1 MAKGDGVKNETE
13 LERKERMRGVVVA
26 SPDDMKGAIFAPSP
40 NRIQNLL
47 NYRGGTPPCFAT
59 AEELVV
65 EVKAYFMSLIEPVLD
80 EDGVVIAARWV
91 GKPTISG
98 LATFL
103 GCSRQT
109 IWEYS
114 TKSDERA
121 YVIKNAKN
129 LIAEYAE
136 NAMLSGG
143 NPAAYINYL
152 INLRMETPWIAD
164 EKTIKVEP
172 VLPDNKAKSTLEI
185 ANFLDSKA
193 LPESEIKNLT
203 DEN

>member
-1 MAKGDGVKNETE
+1 MPKGDGVMNETDI
-13 LERKERMRGVVVA
+13 ERVNRMRGIVVA
-26 SPDDMKGAIFAPSP
+26 SPEDMKGVMFAPSP
-40 NRIQNLL
+40 EKIHTLL
-47 NYRGGTPPCFAT
+47 TRGPGCPPCFET
-59 AEELVV
+59 AEELAK
-65 EVKAYFMSLIEPVLD
+65 EVNNYFMSLVAPITD
-80 EDGVVIAARWV
+80 ENGVVIGSRWV

-114 TKSDERA
+114 KSDEKS
-121 YVIKNAKN
+121 YIIKNAKN

-136 NAMLSGG
+136 NAMLNGG

-152 INLRMETPWIAD
+152 LNLRMETPWIAD

-172 VLPDNKAKSTLEI
+172 VLPDNGAKTTDEI
-185 ANFLDSKA
+185 TAFLDDRA
-193 LPESEIKNLT
+193 LPEP
-203 DEN
+203 DEG

>member
-1 MAKGDGVKNETE
+1 MPKGEKNAERITNETAV
-13 LERKERMRGVVVA
+13 ERTNRMRGIVVA
-26 SPDDMKGAIFAPSP
+26 SPEDLKGVVLAPAP
-40 NRIQNLL
+40 DKIHNLL
-47 NYRGGTPPCFAT
+47 SNKGGNPPCFAT
-59 AEELVV
+59 AEELAK
-65 EVKAYFMSLIEPVLD
+65 EVNNYFMSLIAPITD
-80 EDGVVIAARWV
+80 EDGVVIGTRWV

-114 TKSDERA
+114 KSDDKS

-136 NAMLSGG
+136 NAMLNGG

-152 INLRMETPWIAD
+152 LNLRMETPWIAD

-172 VLPDNKAKSTLEI
+172 VMPDNGAKTTDEI
-185 ANFLDSKA
+185 TAFLDDRA
-193 LPESEIKNLT
+193 LPEPGEG
-203 DEN
+203 

>member
-1 MAKGDGVKNETE
+1 MAKGDGVKNETAV
-13 LERKERMRGVVVA
+13 ERKERMRGIVVS
-26 SPDDMKGAIFAPSP
+26 SPEDMKGIMFAPSP
-40 NRIQNLL
+40 DKIRNLL

-59 AEELVV
+59 AEELAK
-65 EVKAYFMSLIEPVLD
+65 EVDKYFMSLVVPVTD
-80 EDGVVIAARWV
+80 EDGVVIGSKWV

-114 TKSDERA
+114 TKSDGRS
-121 YVIKNAKN
+121 YIIKNAKN

-136 NAMLSGG
+136 NAMLNGG

-152 INLRMETPWIAD
+152 LNLRMETPWIAD

-172 VLPDNKAKSTLEI
+172 VVPDNGARSTDEI
-185 ANFLDSKA
+185 TAFLDDKV
-193 LPESEIKNLT
+193 LPEP
-203 DEN
+203 DES

>member
-1 MAKGDGVKNETE
+1 MAKGDGVKNETA
-13 LERKERMRGVVVA
+13 LERKERMRGIIVA
-26 SPDDMKGAIFAPSP
+26 SPEDMKGVIFAPHP
-40 NRIQNLL
+40 DKIHNLL
-47 NYRGGTPPCFAT
+47 SNMGAPPCFAT
-59 AEELVV
+59 AEELAKEV
-65 EVKAYFMSLIEPVLD
+65 EKYFASCVAPICDEEGVLISVK
-80 EDGVVIAARWV
+80 WV
-91 GKPTISG
+91 KKPTLSG

-114 TKSDERA
+114 KSDDKS

-136 NAMLSGG
+136 SAMLNGG

-152 INLRMETPWIAD
+152 VNLRMETPWIAD

-172 VLPDNKAKSTLEI
+172 VMPGNGAKSADEI
-185 ANFLDSKA
+185 SAFLDGKA
-193 LPESEIKNLT
+193 LPS
-203 DEN
+203 DEDA

>member
-1 MAKGDGVKNETE
+1 MPKGDGVKKETDI
-13 LERKERMRGVVVA
+13 ERANRMRGVVVA
-26 SPDDMKGAIFAPSP
+26 SPDDMKGVMFAPSP
-40 NRIQNLL
+40 EKIQNLL
-47 NYRGGTPPCFAT
+47 SRGPGCPPCFET
-59 AEELVV
+59 AELLAKEVNNYFTSLV
-65 EVKAYFMSLIEPVLD
+65 APITD
-80 EDGVVIAARWV
+80 EKGVIIGTRWV

-114 TKSDERA
+114 KSDEKS

-136 NAMLSGG
+136 NAMLNGG

-152 INLRMETPWIAD
+152 LNLRMETPWIAD

-172 VLPDNKAKSTLEI
+172 VTPDNGAKSADEI
-185 ANFLDSKA
+185 TAFLDERA
-193 LPESEIKNLT
+193 LPESTE
-203 DEN
+203 D